1 MVAMDKSRRVE
12 TWTNEVDALRQNV
25 ERKKLIE
32 EKTEKEILNFELA
45 NDEMA
50 ENIKL
55 LSKQLSL
62 LTQAGFKGGNIIN
75 LHYASSCS
83 TEALEVTNNLIVVNL

>member
-12 TWTNEVDALRQNV
+12 TWMNEVDALRQNV

-32 EKTEKEILNFELA
+32 EKTVKEILNFELE
-45 NDEMA
+45 NEEMS

-55 LSKQLSL
+55 LNDKLSL
-62 LTQAGFKGGNIIN
+62 LTQDGLKGQNITFTTRIRR
-75 LHYASSCS
+75 
-83 TEALEVTNNLIVVNL
+83 